1 MDPEAPQI
9 QEKAPVAGQ
18 PTVTATAA
26 PSAAQQQRTQ
36 IAIIAGVILVL
47 GLLITAIVLMAKFPE
62 ATTVIRDIA
71 IVFVAVETFLI
82 GIAALVLIV
91 EIQTLTKVLRE
102 EIQPLLRSVNDTAAT
117 VRGTTEFMSENL
129 VSPVIRVAGF
139 TAGVRK
145 VIGDVTGV
153 VSATWSKSKPVQNQ
167 PTSKPQG
174 GTPNGA
180 KE

>member
-1 MDPEAPQI
+1 MDPAAPQI
-9 QEKAPVAGQ
+9 QEQTLVTEPSTG
-18 PTVTATAA
+18 TATASA
-26 PSAAQQQRTQ
+26 AAQQKRTQ
-36 IAIIAGVILVL
+36 IAIIVGVILVL
-47 GLLITAIVLMAKFPE
+47 GLLITAIVLMAKYPE
-62 ATTVIRDIA
+62 ATVVIRDIA

-129 VSPVIRVAGF
+129 VSPVIRLAGF

-145 VIGDVTGV
+145 VISDLTGV
-153 VSATWSKSKPVQNQ
+153 VSATRFKTKP
-167 PTSKPQG
+167 PQD
-174 GTPNGA
+174 
-180 KE
+180 